1 MDGGTNEPFCSV
13 GSPLVDAAVVASR
26 PASSASAPPSP
37 FIADDNAAANRSREI
52 QVTAGGGGGSPS
64 SPRAR
69 RCVPSALF
77 PLRVPRGR
85 VEARER
91 AVSPSLRPRGVSP
104 VGEPRRNSLTLT
116 RRAISRPDRPDT
128 TNSAARVSDG
138 DDVNWLLVFVSTSSQ
153 RREPHLRAAIVPG
166 SCGRL
171 KRLTTPSQSRV
182 SAVPSRDGGG
192 GGCRRRGSVELGVCE
207 HGYAFG
213 GGGELGALDGA
224 MRVSPGGVESVAD
237 ETDVPLGAGGTV

>member
-1 MDGGTNEPFCSV
+1 M
-13 GSPLVDAAVVASR
+13 
-26 PASSASAPPSP
+26 
-37 FIADDNAAANRSREI
+37 SREI

-128 TNSAARVSDG
+128 NSAARVSDG
-138 DDVNWLLVFVSTSSQ
+138 DDVNCCELAAGFCLHVVAAEGTASPRGDRPVLVRTPREVNHPEPVA
-153 RREPHLRAAIVPG
+153 RR
-166 SCGRL
+166 CGPVAR
-171 KRLTTPSQSRV
+171 RGR
-182 SAVPSRDGGG
+182 
-192 GGCRRRGSVELGVCE
+192 GGCRRRGSFELGVCE

-213 GGGELGALDGA
+213 GGGTRRVGWGDARVAGRGGERRGRNGCATRRGRDG
-224 MRVSPGGVESVAD
+224 VTE
-237 ETDVPLGAGGTV
+237 